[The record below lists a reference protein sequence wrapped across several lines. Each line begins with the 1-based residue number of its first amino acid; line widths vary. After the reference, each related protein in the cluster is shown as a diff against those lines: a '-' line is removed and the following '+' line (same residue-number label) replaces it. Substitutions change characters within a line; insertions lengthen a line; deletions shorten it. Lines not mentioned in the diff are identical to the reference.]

1 MSAREQENRYQKR
14 SHSSIKES
22 SSSKPGQKKS
32 SASFFLTFTI
42 LFIIWLI
49 LSGRFDLFHI
59 GLGIIACT
67 IVTLFSGDLLFT
79 SPQIKQLALLWPRFI
94 LYIPWLLYQV
104 FLANLQVMYLVFHP
118 RMIELLDPKIIE
130 FKSRLKSDM
139 SRVTLANSIT
149 LTPGTI
155 TVFVSVYGDFHVH
168 VISPR
173 FAESLPGEME
183 TRVAKVFGE

>member
-14 SHSSIKES
+14 SHSSIKER

-32 SASFFLTFTI
+32 STSFFLTFTI

-59 GLGIIACT
+59 GLGIVACT
-67 IVTLFSGDLLFT
+67 IVTLFSGDLLFS
-79 SPQIKQLALLWPRFI
+79 SPKIKELALLWPRFI

-130 FKSRLKSDM
+130 FRSRLKSDW
-139 SRVTLANSIT
+139 SRVTFANSIT

-155 TVFVSVYGDFHVH
+155 TVSVSIYGDFHVH
-168 VISPR
+168 AINRR

>member
-1 MSAREQENRYQKR
+1 MSARAPENRYEEK
-14 SHSSIKES
+14 SPSFIKEKS
-22 SSSKPGQKKS
+22 PGKPSQKKS
-32 SASFFLTFTI
+32 STSFFLTFTI

-59 GLGIIACT
+59 GLGIVACT
-67 IVTLFSGDLLFT
+67 IVTLFSGDLLFS
-79 SPQIKQLALLWPRFI
+79 SPKIKKLALLWPRFI

-130 FKSRLKSDM
+130 FRSRLKSDW
-139 SRVTLANSIT
+139 SRVTFANSIT

-155 TVFVSVYGDFHVH
+155 TVSVSIYGDFHVH
-168 VISPR
+168 AINRR

>member
-1 MSAREQENRYQKR
+1 MSAREQKNHHQKR
-14 SHSSIKES
+14 SHSSIRES

-32 SASFFLTFTI
+32 STSFFLTFTL

-67 IVTLFSGDLLFT
+67 IVTLFSGDLLFA
-79 SPQIKQLALLWPRFI
+79 SPKIKALAPLWPRFV

-104 FLANLQVMYLVFHP
+104 FIANLQVMYLVFHP

-130 FKSRLKSDM
+130 FKSRLISDM
-139 SRVTLANSIT
+139 SRVTFANSIT

-155 TVFVSVYGDFHVH
+155 TVSVSIYGDFHVH
-168 VISPR
+168 AINRR